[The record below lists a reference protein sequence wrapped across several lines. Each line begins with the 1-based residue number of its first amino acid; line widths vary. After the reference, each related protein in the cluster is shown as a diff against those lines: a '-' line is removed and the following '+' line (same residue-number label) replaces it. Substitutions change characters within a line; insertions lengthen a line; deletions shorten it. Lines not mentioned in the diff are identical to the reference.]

1 MSPSSDDPPSSSL
14 QAIARWA
21 EKVHSAGD
29 PREVWVPLDTDLRTT
44 IAQSFL
50 LGMNE
55 QPDDARAAALAARDS
70 ADPWFPDMLQRCARH
85 WRRFYAFLAAGMPTA
100 SRSQPV
106 GADMELTVVPTLAH
120 SGAPDRG
127 PAATSQA
134 FITRLTHDRGWVI
147 AALSHKLPVPGW
159 PPTEWTIPHLRKRRP

>member
-1 MSPSSDDPPSSSL
+1 MSRPTGSAPPSSL
-14 QAIARWA
+14 QAIALWA
-21 EKVHSAGD
+21 EKVHTARD
-29 PREVWVPLDTDLRTT
+29 AREVWVPLDTDLRTT

-55 QPDDARAAALAARDS
+55 APDDARAAALAARDS

-85 WRRFYAFLAAGMPTA
+85 WQQFYSFLAAGVPTA

-120 SGAPDRG
+120 SGTPDRG
-127 PAATSQA
+127 PSAASQA
-134 FITRLTHDRGWVI
+134 FITRLTADHGWVI

-159 PPTEWTIPHLRKRRP
+159 PPTEWTIPHLRRRRI

>member
-1 MSPSSDDPPSSSL
+1 MSAPTDGLPSNSL
-14 QAIARWA
+14 EAIARWA
-21 EKVHSAGD
+21 EKVHSARD
-29 PREVWVPLDTDLRTT
+29 ARQVWVPLDTDLRTT

-50 LGMNE
+50 IGMNE

-70 ADPWFPDMLQRCARH
+70 SDPWFPDMLQRCARH

-106 GADMELTVVPTLAH
+106 GADMELTVVPTLAP

-134 FITRLTHDRGWVI
+134 FITRLTDDHGWVI

-159 PPTEWTIPHLRKRRP
+159 PPTEWTIPHLRKRR

>member
-1 MSPSSDDPPSSSL
+1 MSRPGDDAPSSSL
-14 QAIARWA
+14 EAIASWA
-21 EKVHSAGD
+21 GKVHSGGD

-55 QPDDARAAALAARDS
+55 RPDDARAAALAARTS

-134 FITRLTHDRGWVI
+134 FITRLTDDRGWVI

-159 PPTEWTIPHLRKRRP
+159 PPTEWIVPHLRKRRP

>member
-1 MSPSSDDPPSSSL
+1 MSAPTDGTPSSSL
-14 QAIARWA
+14 QAIEMWA
-21 EKVHSAGD
+21 GKVHNARD
-29 PREVWVPLDTDLRTT
+29 PREVWVPLDTELRTT

-55 QPDDARAAALAARDS
+55 RPDDARAAALAARNS

-134 FITRLTHDRGWVI
+134 FITRLTGDRGWVI

>member
-1 MSPSSDDPPSSSL
+1 MSAPIDGPPSSSL
-14 QAIARWA
+14 QAIEMGAAKFHNAR
-21 EKVHSAGD
+21 D
-29 PREVWVPLDTDLRTT
+29 PREVWVPLDTELRTT

-55 QPDDARAAALAARDS
+55 RPDDARAAALADRDS

-100 SRSQPV
+100 SRTHPV

-134 FITRLTHDRGWVI
+134 FITRLTSDRGWVI

>member
-1 MSPSSDDPPSSSL
+1 MSAPTDGLPSNSL
-14 QAIARWA
+14 EAIARWA
-21 EKVHSAGD
+21 AKVHSARD
-29 PREVWVPLDTDLRTT
+29 ARQVWVPLDTDLRTT

-50 LGMNE
+50 IGMNE

-70 ADPWFPDMLQRCARH
+70 SDPWFPDMLQRCARH

-106 GADMELTVVPTLAH
+106 GADMELTVVPTLAP

-134 FITRLTHDRGWVI
+134 FITRLTDDHGWVI

-159 PPTEWTIPHLRKRRP
+159 PPTEWTIPHLRKRR

>member
-1 MSPSSDDPPSSSL
+1 MPPSIETEPSSSL
-14 QAIARWA
+14 EAIAMWA
-21 EKVHSAGD
+21 EKVHTATD
-29 PREVWVPLDTDLRTT
+29 PRELWMPLDTDLRTT

-55 QPDDARAAALAARDS
+55 RPDDARAAALASRHS
-70 ADPWFPDMLQRCARH
+70 TDPWYPDMIQRCARH
-85 WRRFYAFLAAGMPTA
+85 WRRFYAFLAAGVPTA

-127 PAATSQA
+127 PSATSQA
-134 FITRLTHDRGWVI
+134 FITRLTTDRVWVI
-147 AALSHKLPVPGW
+147 AALSYKLPVPGW
-159 PPTEWTIPHLRKRRP
+159 PPTEWTIPHL

>member
-1 MSPSSDDPPSSSL
+1 MPAPTDDLPSSSL
-14 QAIARWA
+14 QAIAMWA
-21 EKVHSAGD
+21 EKVHRAGD
-29 PREVWVPLDTDLRTT
+29 PREVWMPLDLDLRTT

-55 QPDDARAAALAARDS
+55 QPDDARAAALAARNS

-85 WRRFYAFLAAGMPTA
+85 WRRFYAFLAAGVPTA

-134 FITRLTHDRGWVI
+134 FITRLTADHGWVI

>member
-1 MSPSSDDPPSSSL
+1 MSAPTDGPPSSSL
-14 QAIARWA
+14 EAIARWA
-21 EKVHSAGD
+21 EKVHSARD
-29 PREVWVPLDTDLRTT
+29 ARQVWVPLDTDLRTT

-50 LGMNE
+50 IGMNE

-70 ADPWFPDMLQRCARH
+70 SDPWFPDMLQRCARH

-106 GADMELTVVPTLAH
+106 GADMELTVVPTLAP

-134 FITRLTHDRGWVI
+134 FITRLTDDYGWVI

-159 PPTEWTIPHLRKRRP
+159 PPTEWTIPHLRKRR

>member
-1 MSPSSDDPPSSSL
+1 MSAFIDDEPSTSL
-14 QAIARWA
+14 QAIAMWA
-21 EKVHSAGD
+21 EKVHGARD
-29 PREVWVPLDTDLRTT
+29 PREFWVPLDTDLRTT

-70 ADPWFPDMLQRCARH
+70 ADPWFPDMIQRCAAH
-85 WRRFYAFLAAGMPTA
+85 WQRFYAFLAPGVPMA

-127 PAATSQA
+127 PSATSQA
-134 FITRLTHDRGWVI
+134 FITRLTGEHGWVI

>member
-1 MSPSSDDPPSSSL
+1 MPPPTGDEPSSSL
-14 QAIARWA
+14 QAIAMWA
-21 EKVHSAGD
+21 EKVHGARD
-29 PREVWVPLDTDLRTT
+29 IRELWVPLDTDLRTT

-50 LGMNE
+50 LGMN
-55 QPDDARAAALAARDS
+55 QPPDDDRAAALAARDS
-70 ADPWFPDMLQRCARH
+70 ADPWFADMLQVCARH
-85 WRRFYAFLAAGMPTA
+85 WRRFYAFLAAGVPTA

-127 PAATSQA
+127 PSATSQA
-134 FITRLTHDRGWVI
+134 FITRLSPDRGWLI

-159 PPTEWTIPHLRKRRP
+159 PPTEWTVPHLRKRRL